1 MHLLGSKKCQP
12 EEDCVIDE
20 EHNQLHN
27 YGYEG
32 NDYECV
38 SEETDNIQ
46 SGKSEKLLD
55 EKLEEEHIED
65 KGNDTKR
72 NEEADNSARCFIK
85 NT

>member
-20 EHNQLHN
+20 EYNQLHN

-46 SGKSEKLLD
+46 SGKK
-55 EKLEEEHIED
+55 
-65 KGNDTKR
+65 
-72 NEEADNSARCFIK
+72 
-85 NT
+85 